1 MRLDKDVHRQVST
14 MYIVGIGGTLR
25 PMSSSDRAL
34 RAALDLAEEQG
45 ARTRHFTGEQLA
57 TLPMYDPMDPVRT
70 DAAREF
76 VDELRLADGYVIAS
90 ASYHGG
96 VPGMLKNAI
105 DYTEDMVADD
115 NVYLAGK
122 PVGLITVGKGWQAGA
137 TTLSALRDIMHA
149 LRGWPTP
156 YGCVLNTEAV
166 DQGTDAVAAASANL
180 GLVASE
186 VVWAAQRFG
195 SLVAQPA

>member
-1 MRLDKDVHRQVST
+1 

-34 RAALDLAEEQG
+34 RAALEHVEAKG
-45 ARTRHFTGEQLA
+45 ARTRHFTGEELA
-57 TLPMYDPMDPVRT
+57 GLPMYDPQDPVRT
-70 DAAREF
+70 AGAREF
-76 VDELRLADGYVIAS
+76 VEQLRLADGYIISS

-115 NVYLAGK
+115 NVYFTGK

-137 TTLSALRDIMHA
+137 TTLSALRSIVHA

-156 YGCVLNTEAV
+156 YGCVVNTEAV
-166 DQGTDAVAAASANL
+166 ADAVTVAEPNLDTVAA
-180 GLVASE
+180 E
-186 VVWAAQRFG
+186 VVWAAQRSS
-195 SLVAQPA
+195 SLTAQPA

>member
-1 MRLDKDVHRQVST
+1 

-34 RAALDLAEEQG
+34 RAALDGAEADG
-45 ARTRHFTGEQLA
+45 ARTRHFTGEQLSA
-57 TLPMYDPMDPVRT
+57 LPLYDPMDPVRT

-76 VDELRLADGYVIAS
+76 VEELRLADGYVIAS

-96 VPGMLKNAI
+96 IPGMLKNAI
-105 DYTEDMVADD
+105 DYTEDMVADE
-115 NVYLAGK
+115 NVYLSGK

-137 TTLSALRDIMHA
+137 TTLSALRDVVHA

-156 YGCVLNTEAV
+156 YGCVLNTEV
-166 DQGTDAVAAASANL
+166 VPEGGDAVTAAAPNL
-180 GLVASE
+180 RLVSSE

-195 SLVAQPA
+195 SRVAQPV